1 LLFSGILFRHM
12 KLLLLLACFISIWLV
27 RCDAQCS
34 GVETSRTGAVNWTP
48 QWCDEFN
55 GTANT
60 PIDHTKWTYDTGD
73 SGFGNNE
80 LETYCD
86 PSSNDTPCNS
96 QKPNARIDGNGHLAI
111 QVLGPP
117 KSDCTHLGTCTSAR
131 LKTHGLRGFN
141 SGRIEAR
148 LQIPSHA
155 GLWPAFWLLGSQPG
169 VSWPKSGESDIMET
183 WPATSK
189 NAGPGATGNCSTLHT
204 QATGDSGKDG
214 CFTLPNGGRIY
225 DASGHMY
232 GQIWSANMVQYY
244 IDDPDRPYFVVTACD
259 LPPGDWWPFSSSKNP
274 FFIILNIAVG
284 GTLGDPTDSGTS
296 SQPPM
301 LVDYVRQYLPSTVT
315 THLSQPS
322 SLALK
327 AGATT
332 GNTASI
338 TITQAR
344 GTGRTAFSCTT
355 TAPNASCVVTTGDP
369 MNKYTADFS
378 RASSVKATVTVTTT
392 ANTGSN
398 GTTLGNYVVTV
409 DAYNVSSSEAAKPST
424 SKTFKLRV
432 N

>member
-1 LLFSGILFRHM
+1 
-12 KLLLLLACFISIWLV
+12 
-27 RCDAQCS
+27 
-34 GVETSRTGAVNWTP
+34 
-48 QWCDEFN
+48 
-55 GTANT
+55 
-60 PIDHTKWTYDTGD
+60 
-73 SGFGNNE
+73 
-80 LETYCD
+80 
-86 PSSNDTPCNS
+86 
-96 QKPNARIDGNGHLAI
+96 
-111 QVLGPP
+111 
-117 KSDCTHLGTCTSAR
+117 
-131 LKTHGLRGFN
+131 
-141 SGRIEAR
+141 
-148 LQIPSHA
+148 
-155 GLWPAFWLLGSQPG
+155 
-169 VSWPKSGESDIMET
+169 
-183 WPATSK
+183 
-189 NAGPGATGNCSTLHT
+189 
-204 QATGDSGKDG
+204 
-214 CFTLPNGGRIY
+214 
-225 DASGHMY
+225 
-232 GQIWSANMVQYY
+232 MVQYY
-244 IDDPDRPYFVVTACD
+244 IDDLARPYFVVTACD
-259 LPPGDWWPFSSSKNP
+259 LPPGDMWPFSNSKNP